1 MLRSKFRNISLKNI
15 TEEDRRNYSKQRNLC
30 VALLLKSKREYFGN
44 VDEKKVC
51 DNKKFLSVAKPLLS
65 NKVVSNEK
73 MTLIENNNIIE
84 NDEKT
89 ATNLNNFFSDV
100 ITSLNIPQYNK
111 TETVSQNINDPLI
124 AAIIKYRAHPSIIAI
139 KDKCNSDLHF

>member
-1 MLRSKFRNISLKNI
+1 M
-15 TEEDRRNYSKQRNLC
+15 
-30 VALLLKSKREYFGN
+30 
-44 VDEKKVC
+44 C

-73 MTLIENNNIIE
+73 MTLIENNNIIK

-89 ATNLNNFFSDV
+89 ATVLNNFFSDV
-100 ITSLNIPQYNK
+100 ITSLNIPQHNE

-124 AAIIKYRAHPSIIAI
+124 AAIIKYRSHSSIIAI
-139 KDKCNSDLHF
+139 KDKCNSD